1 MSVSDVNVT
10 IDIQKVIGE
19 AGTGY
24 PLIVYSADETADY
37 VEYTLAKAATVYAD
51 NENLSGFIS
60 VLSAENNPP
69 EKIAFLALSSSDF
82 TASGI
87 VSALTAVND
96 NGFRQIVVWG
106 LTSTLAKTIMA
117 YVEDTTKIL
126 FAPYSA
132 VSSITSFADYERTV
146 AVCGSA
152 ADDSDGE
159 VNNIACILGATGG
172 LTAGSFTYK
181 NTIVVN
187 GTVMSNDTYLALTDG
202 DDTMPILAILT
213 KAGDDVVSDGSSLSG
228 EFIDVIDSKDYIV
241 QQLEYQTQKVLNTQA
256 KVPYTNTG
264 IAMLEAAAISVLKSA
279 YTNGMI
285 ADNEDG
291 SPAYSVSYALR
302 EDADD
307 EDIQDRRYVEGS
319 FEFVLSGAIHY
330 VKITGTIKYV
340 A

>member
-19 AGTGY
+19 SGTGY
-24 PLIVYSADETADY
+24 PLIVYSADESAEY
-37 VEYTLAKAATVYAD
+37 VEYTLAKAATVYED
-51 NENLSGFIS
+51 NENLSGFVS
-60 VLSAENNPP
+60 VVSAEDNPP
-69 EKIAFLALSSSDF
+69 DKIAFLGVASDDF
-82 TASGI
+82 TSSGI
-87 VSALTAVND
+87 VSALTGVND
-96 NGFRQIVVWG
+96 NGFRQIVILG
-106 LTSTLAKTIMA
+106 LTSENVQAVMD
-117 YVEDTTKIL
+117 YVETTTKIF
-126 FAPYSA
+126 FAQYSVVA
-132 VSSITSFADYERTV
+132 GITDFVNYERTV
-146 AVCGSA
+146 AVCGSTVT
-152 ADDSDGE
+152 DSDGE

-172 LTAGSFTYK
+172 LNAGGFTYK

-187 GTVMSNDTYLALTDG
+187 GTVMSNDTYLTLTDG
-202 DDTMPILAILT
+202 NESMPVLAVLS
-213 KAGDDVVSDGSSLSG
+213 KAGDSVVSDGSSLSG

-264 IAMLEAAAISVLKSA
+264 IAMLEAAATSVLKSA

-302 EDADD
+302 EDSED
-307 EDIQDRRYVEGS
+307 EDIENRRYVEGS

-330 VKITGTIKYV
+330 VKINGTIKYV